1 MPRPETNGSTTTLLF
16 HDGELGDVRELLG
29 RLGTPFVERRGALL
43 PEDRERDFGLAIAT
57 PQRMLSIQ
65 LDPSRPLPTQIAICD
80 SDTRSLRNSLRRA
93 GIQLMVRRP
102 VHPAAL
108 RAIVLHSLYRGPER
122 RRNVRVS
129 VGAPVRFR
137 SGWRQR
143 PAVLADLSVG
153 GFRLL
158 APHPVEPGHSI
169 KLIIPAEV
177 SGDRAFSLKA
187 RVLRAL
193 VGPGASHTLTA
204 RFEKLRARQ
213 IEAVKGVLKAY
224 ASGPARF
231 DPEELPDLCCAP
243 EPAAPRTSAIRG
255 QAARQPGE
263 PTPENATPENA
274 ERRRAPRHA
283 IDRRVIALGD
293 AATRVLMG
301 RDISLGGMRVNP
313 NPLLKVGDDVR
324 LAIHVGGQDAPL
336 VLTARVH
343 RDDGERGVVLRFHE
357 LDREA
362 SRLLDLMLESL
373 PIFEPGGSPAAPG
386 LIVSEILAGTH

>member
-1 MPRPETNGSTTTLLF
+1 MQGLAKNASPMTLLF

-29 RLGTPFVERRGALL
+29 RLGAPFVERQGALL

-57 PQRMLSIQ
+57 PQRMLSIR
-65 LDPSRPLPTQIAICD
+65 LDPNRPLPTQIAICD

-122 RRNVRVS
+122 RRSVRVS
-129 VGAPVRFR
+129 IGAPVRFR

-158 APHPVEPGHSI
+158 SPHPIEPGCSI
-169 KLIIPAEV
+169 KLIVPAEV
-177 SGDRAFSLKA
+177 SGDRAFSLRG
-187 RVLRAL
+187 RVLRNL
-193 VGPGASHTLTA
+193 PGPGTVHTLTA
-204 RFEKLRARQ
+204 RLENPRPRQ
-213 IEAVKGVLKAY
+213 IEAIKGVLKAH

-231 DPEELPDLCCAP
+231 DPEELPELNAAP
-243 EPAAPRTSAIRG
+243 ETAGPAAPASGEGAS
-255 QAARQPGE
+255 QAG
-263 PTPENATPENA
+263 
-274 ERRRAPRHA
+274 ERRSAPRHA

-313 NPLLKVGDDVR
+313 SPLLQVGDDVR
-324 LAIHVGGQDAPL
+324 LAIHVAGQDAPL

-362 SRLLDLMLESL
+362 SRLLDSMLDSL
-373 PIFEPGGSPAAPG
+373 PIVEPGGPPAAPG
-386 LIVSEILAGTH
+386 LIVSEILARAQ